1 MPRSSRE
8 KSEETRARIVETAYH
23 LFLERGYNATSIR
36 EIGDRA
42 IVTVGAIY
50 NHFSTK
56 EDIWLEVLKVFHPY
70 KEILPI
76 LQSAQGTTIP
86 EIVRDA
92 AKKLVKELLKR
103 SDLLNLFF
111 IEIVEF
117 NCKHVSTFFGTIF
130 PGDLKLPP
138 VIVNKRTSVREIST
152 PVLLR
157 SFIGLFF
164 SYYVTSIL
172 LKDLPGMQSNETTLN
187 QFVDLYLYGIMKDDD
202 PSRMEFARTQK
213 AISESMPQYPV
224 QKTESISQ
232 QSESR

>member
-8 KSEETRARIVETAYH
+8 KSEGTRKRIVEAAYQ
-23 LFLERGYNATSIR
+23 LFLERGYNATSMR
-36 EIGDRA
+36 DIGKRA
-42 IVTVGAIY
+42 AVTVGAIY

-56 EDIWLEVLKVFHPY
+56 EDIWLEVLKAFHPY
-70 KEILPI
+70 KEILPV
-76 LQSAQGTTIP
+76 LQRAQGTTVP
-86 EIVRDA
+86 DLVRDA
-92 AKKLVKELLKR
+92 ANKLVQELLKR

-117 NCKHVSTFFGTIF
+117 NCAHVSSFLGTVF
-130 PGDLKLPP
+130 PEALQLPS
-138 VIVNKRTSVREIST
+138 VMIKQRDSVRDIST

-172 LKDLPGMQSNETTLN
+172 LKDLPAMYSNETTLN

-202 PSRMEFARTQK
+202 PSRIEFALATKTRAESAPQD
-213 AISESMPQYPV
+213 ASLHSEPTSQ
-224 QKTESISQ
+224 QTES
-232 QSESR
+232 